1 MTSATAISLPAR
13 GVSLSATNSTR
24 MCRSCA
30 EAEVGSAARAMRKAR
45 RRRIMRS
52 PIAPAATGSKE
63 KAAPEG
69 TAPSVQSRESGSALG
84 DLEAA
89 AGLGLAVLLAFHH
102 QLGRASC
109 RERVCQYEEIQEVPG
124 D

>member
-1 MTSATAISLPAR
+1 
-13 GVSLSATNSTR
+13 
-24 MCRSCA
+24 
-30 EAEVGSAARAMRKAR
+30 MRKAR

-84 DLEAA
+84 ELEAA

-102 QLGRASC
+102 AAVASEETEIGRAHVLTPVTNAQLVC
-109 RERVCQYEEIQEVPG
+109 RLLLDKKNPTNHYTHN
-124 D
+124 